1 MWQLRF
7 YNCQTSSASP
17 TSREK
22 NCRAK
27 NYSVC
32 GRLDGGALTRSR
44 EASATPRYKL
54 AAVRGLAKT
63 IAKQNSSMALRNE
76 RESRS
81 KEEARL
87 EAMRK
92 SLAARRRVHQEG
104 GAACEGSLQSER
116 EVLLHAFERIDRRRA
131 GKVDVDG
138 FIAVWRELE
147 VRLSRTEAAALFNKF
162 GQDKSGLMPYEVF
175 TEAICVGRA
184 RLRAREGN
192 MRQQAYTKGKQQE
205 PADFNGKI
213 VYPPCRTG
221 VFPPTKWSS
230 SLTTR
235 SAKPPDAR
243 LQLDFVYGYNGTNNL
258 TGNVFYI
265 NTGEVAYYVATLG
278 VLLNKDSR
286 GRSQRFFLGHDQE
299 ITCIAVTRGRDTV
312 ATGQNGRKP
321 VVLVW
326 SPKKL
331 EELARLEHPPGY
343 DGIGALTFSADGV
356 LGVRWN
362 PFATASDFATYGYG
376 HIKFWRCAVK
386 SKDVCEV
393 VGKPGRFGQI
403 PKHDVLSAVYLPSGL
418 VVGGCET
425 GDLCIW
431 QPSATE
437 GGVAVR
443 LVKAHD
449 KGPEIKRP
457 IAPPPTTFGGV
468 RALRLRDDQRVPARL
483 ASPFPP
489 TLAWA

>member
-1 MWQLRF
+1 MDAILRAHDDVKSAEPPARKRGQNGRMPFAQQDARKEDEKKYRPPFWQSQVHGQPYGDFNRGQGAIG
-7 YNCQTSSASP
+7 NKDRARASSARRAPPKDVPGSSSVQSASARGSQRP
-17 TSREK
+17 ASASRQP
-22 NCRAK
+22 RAAGGASEPPWQQK
-27 NYSVC
+27 LATLPS
-32 GRLDGGALTRSR
+32 GRLDSL
-44 EASATPRYKL
+44 
-54 AAVRGLAKT
+54 
-63 IAKQNSSMALRNE
+63 Q
-76 RESRS
+76 
-81 KEEARL
+81 

-92 SLAARRRVHQEG
+92 SLAARRRVH
-104 GAACEGSLQSER
+104 QSER

-343 DGIGALTFSADGV
+343 DGIGALTFSADGTKVVVVCTDDASTLFLWDWKKGKLLANV
-356 LGVRWN
+356 LGR
-362 PFATASDFATYGYG
+362 
-376 HIKFWRCAVK
+376 K
-386 SKDVCEV
+386 
-393 VGKPGRFGQI
+393 
-403 PKHDVLSAVYLPSGL
+403 GL
-418 VVGGCET
+418 HKAEQEIAWFDT
-425 GDLCIW
+425 GD
-431 QPSATE
+431 
-437 GGVAVR
+437 
-443 LVKAHD
+443 
-449 KGPEIKRP
+449 
-457 IAPPPTTFGGV
+457 PTGTACVGLA
-468 RALRLRDDQRVPARL
+468 ALTNDWTRVW
-483 ASPFPP
+483 ASP
-489 TLAWA
+489 L